1 MICINEAIKKLWGQM
16 LKFKFLIIIFFL
28 FATYIITENIYNPK
42 QVKTMY
48 FTVWNNRALNGNP
61 TLKTIT
67 ESAKKNGFQISTTPP
82 AKCFITLTNQT
93 FLTAIKI

>member
-1 MICINEAIKKLWGQM
+1 M

-48 FTVWNNRALNGNP
+48 FTVWKDIALSKHFV
-61 TLKTIT
+61 LKTIVQ
-67 ESAKKNGFQISTTPP
+67 EAKNNNFQISATPP